1 MNHKAQTEQTIDKTG
16 QAGAKTKGAAFIRL
30 SVRDIALCS
39 LFAALTAAGTFVRV
53 PFGYAPFT
61 LQVFVTSLAGL
72 MLGAKR
78 GALSQLIYVALG
90 LMGVPILASG
100 GGPGYFLVPSC
111 GFVLALPLSAA
122 VIGLVYRPDTTT
134 TVRRAILA
142 CVAGL
147 AVLYAVG
154 LSYMAFILGAVQHT
168 PIPLNRLLT
177 AAMLP
182 YLPADAAKIAVCVW
196 LTRRLPKL

>member
-1 MNHKAQTEQTIDKTG
+1 MSNRKENFFHLTI
-16 QAGAKTKGAAFIRL
+16 
-30 SVRDIALCS
+30 RDISLCS
-39 LFAALTAAGTFVRV
+39 LFAALTAAGTFIRV

-122 VIGLVYRPDTTT
+122 VIGLIYRPQPTT
-134 TVRRAILA
+134 RRAVLA

-168 PIPLNRLLT
+168 PIPFWRLLT
-177 AAMLP
+177 VAMLP
-182 YLPADAAKIAVCVW
+182 YLPADAAKIAVCVI
-196 LTRRLPKL
+196 LTRKLPKL

>member
-1 MNHKAQTEQTIDKTG
+1 MNNKT
-16 QAGAKTKGAAFIRL
+16 FSPRL
-30 SVRDIALCS
+30 TVRDIALCS
-39 LFAALTAAGTFVRV
+39 LFAALTAAGTFIRI

-90 LMGVPILASG
+90 LLGVPILASG

-111 GFVLALPLSAA
+111 GFVLALPVSAA
-122 VIGLVYRPDTTT
+122 VIGLLYNPHP

-142 CVAGL
+142 CTAGL
-147 AVLYAVG
+147 AVLYVIG
-154 LSYMAFILGAVQHT
+154 LGYMAVILGAVQHT
-168 PIPLNRLLT
+168 PIPFGRLLT
-177 AAMLP
+177 VAMLP

-196 LTRRLPKL
+196 LTRKLPTL